1 MEEKYTNE
9 ELIEYFREL
18 TIESPEPNH
27 QYKPVNYDKDRN
39 ILNVYITFIK
49 DEKYS
54 EFFEKLLDLGFKGKI
69 KFVLYK
75 DEEEEHNRFD
85 KFLKHLEKYEQEI
98 GIENIY
104 LEGNF
109 QISESDFFKKVQ
121 HIFLAEFTFGTIN
134 QFIDKFPNLKTIDF
148 QDYQYGGDKFDVDLD
163 GLLTALRYISTLK
176 IKIKNSYEEI
186 QQAVNNDENLR
197 DKIIVLNDGKFFI
210 NLERKDEN
218 SRFITININDFNT
231 RFELIDS
238 LIRQGYSVTL
248 SIPDARSL
256 SVEQAER
263 LKPFIKRVE
272 VYSADSMDSPEHC
285 EYDLDTYIAIREKLD
300 ELVEGIDLNLPEKK
314 RFAEVYYRIC
324 KSIVYDHKALPENA
338 VTPEDKKYVKEV
350 DGTCRNLENGLLYGK
365 CVCAGYAEI
374 LRNALF
380 MIGIE
385 NIQVSGTTKNARH
398 AWNKVKLDG
407 VWYNVDATWDAPDIS
422 REIVPTHCLK
432 SNKFIEEK
440 DRKKYFDG
448 PECLKDLSEKEL
460 NDLFA
465 KKELNKITWFDD
477 FIENIIKIGDFI
489 NVKLTSLKDIFIRK
503 KEPKLLPGTVV
514 STEENNDLEKDKK
527 ESWKL
532 ENFGTTKEEVN
543 DKIKETSLNNGDKKD
558 DLEKI
563 KDDERSNI

>member
-1 MEEKYTNE
+1 MKEYTDE
-9 ELIEYFREL
+9 ELIEYFKEL
-18 TIESPEPNH
+18 TIQSNEPNH
-27 QYKPVNYDKDRN
+27 QYRSVKYDKDRN

-163 GLLTALRYISTLK
+163 GLLTALKYISTLK

-186 QQAVNNDENLR
+186 QQAVNNDENLK
-197 DKIIVLNDGKFFI
+197 DKIIILNDGKFFI
-210 NLERKDEN
+210 NLGRRDEN
-218 SRFITININDFNT
+218 SHFITISLNDLNT
-231 RFELIDS
+231 KFDLIDS
-238 LIRQGYSVTL
+238 LIKQGYGVTL
-248 SIPDARSL
+248 SIPDARAL

-263 LKPFIKRVE
+263 LRPFIKKVE

-300 ELVEGIDLNLPEKK
+300 ELVEGIDLNLPEKE

-380 MIGIE
+380 MV
-385 NIQVSGTTKNARH
+385 NIDNVQVSGTTKNARH

-432 SNKFIEEK
+432 SDKFIEKK
-440 DRKKYFDG
+440 DGKKYFEG
-448 PECLKDLSEKEL
+448 PECFVDLPKREID
-460 NDLFA
+460 NLFV
-465 KKELNKITWFDD
+465 KKGLYKITWFDD
-477 FIENIIKIGDFI
+477 FIEDINIIGAFI
-489 NVKLTSLKDIFIRK
+489 SRKLTSLKDAFIRK
-503 KEPKLLPGTVV
+503 KEQKSLPDIVP
-514 STEENNDLEKDKK
+514 NAEKNGDSDEDKTG
-527 ESWKL
+527 SWKL
-532 ENFGTTKEEVN
+532 EKYGTTQEEVN
-543 DKIKETSLNNGDKKD
+543 NKIQETVLNNNSKKGNLD
-558 DLEKI
+558 KI
-563 KDDERSNI
+563 KDDERSDL